1 MNCPCLGS
9 IEFCSKNIDLLC
21 SLELEVLRVLQTY
34 FSKRGSEEIQLG
46 VEHVSGSVCAGND
59 NEVILI
65 ELKTA
70 KREPAATKP
79 ASTSAPTNSNKQ

>member
-1 MNCPCLGS
+1 LAR
-9 IEFCSKNIDLLC
+9 

-34 FSKRGSEEIQLG
+34 LSKRGSEGDSRLG

-59 NEVILI
+59 MEVILI

-70 KREPAATKP
+70 KRKPAATKP